1 MNGKV
6 SIQQQQSLIQQQLLS
21 GQILVESMQENK
33 EQKEDKESIVGDVLS
48 IKKFNWE
55 FIELDL
61 PTLLRHLKTTFKRK
75 KTD

>member
-1 MNGKV
+1 M
-6 SIQQQQSLIQQQLLS
+6 IQQQQSLIQQQLLS

-61 PTLLRHLKTTFKRK
+61 PTLLRHLKKTFKRK
-75 KTD
+75 KIRLAESI